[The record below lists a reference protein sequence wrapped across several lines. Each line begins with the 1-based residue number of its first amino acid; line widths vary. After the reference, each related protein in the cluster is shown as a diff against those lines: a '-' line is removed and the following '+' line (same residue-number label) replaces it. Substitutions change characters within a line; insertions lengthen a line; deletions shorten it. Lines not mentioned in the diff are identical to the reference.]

1 MLFFIHGCTQA
12 DRKTPLRKP
21 VAEKGGIKTSSLF
34 KHNPE
39 IPEIH
44 R

>member
-1 MLFFIHGCTQA
+1 MTDCTQA
-12 DRKTPLRKP
+12 DGRTALRKP
-21 VAEKGGIKTSSLF
+21 DAGRGGIKTSSLF

>member
-1 MLFFIHGCTQA
+1 MFCITDCTQA
-12 DRKTPLRKP
+12 DRRTPLRRSD
-21 VAEKGGIKTSSLF
+21 AGKGGIKTSSLF